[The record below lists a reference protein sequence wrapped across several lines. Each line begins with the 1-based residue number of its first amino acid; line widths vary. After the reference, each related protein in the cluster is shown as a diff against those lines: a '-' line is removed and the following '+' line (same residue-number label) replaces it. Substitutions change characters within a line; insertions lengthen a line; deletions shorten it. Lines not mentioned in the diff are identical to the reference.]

1 MTITYA
7 CKWDVSD
14 VYSSLEDP
22 RLEHRIC
29 RKVQAGRFRET
40 YWGRMAMLTP
50 VEVRIALQTLESL
63 WEQDEVDMI
72 NENGCRVLKTRTLR
86 RTAERRKIF

>member
-1 MTITYA
+1 
-7 CKWDVSD
+7 
-14 VYSSLEDP
+14 
-22 RLEHRIC
+22 
-29 RKVQAGRFRET
+29 
-40 YWGRMAMLTP
+40 MLTP